1 MKFSVIGV
9 VIAAVTLI
17 AEVSLII
24 NGYGEAAGICLVFGI
39 MASVTFRFL
48 GEMKGE

>member
-9 VIAAVTLI
+9 VIAVVTLI
-17 AEVSLII
+17 AEIALII
-24 NGYGEAAGICLVFGI
+24 AGCGEAAGICLVLGMMLGGI
-39 MASVTFRFL
+39 FRFL